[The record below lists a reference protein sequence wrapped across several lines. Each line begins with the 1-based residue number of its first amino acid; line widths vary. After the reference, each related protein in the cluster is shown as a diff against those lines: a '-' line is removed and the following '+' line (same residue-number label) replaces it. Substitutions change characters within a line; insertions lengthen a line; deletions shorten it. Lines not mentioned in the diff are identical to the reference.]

1 MGIEVQERKRERRA
15 VETGGFAENLGARR
29 GCPTLLRRHVQLR
42 ASEMRVCESGINLNS
57 EVNFGE
63 VGFPHHRILKD
74 KDLYQ
79 GTA

>member
-1 MGIEVQERKRERRA
+1 
-15 VETGGFAENLGARR
+15 
-29 GCPTLLRRHVQLR
+29 
-42 ASEMRVCESGINLNS
+42 MRVCESGINLNS

>member
-1 MGIEVQERKRERRA
+1 MEPSKVD
-15 VETGGFAENLGARR
+15 
-29 GCPTLLRRHVQLR
+29 
-42 ASEMRVCESGINLNS
+42 INLNS

-63 VGFPHHRILKD
+63 VGVPHHTILKD